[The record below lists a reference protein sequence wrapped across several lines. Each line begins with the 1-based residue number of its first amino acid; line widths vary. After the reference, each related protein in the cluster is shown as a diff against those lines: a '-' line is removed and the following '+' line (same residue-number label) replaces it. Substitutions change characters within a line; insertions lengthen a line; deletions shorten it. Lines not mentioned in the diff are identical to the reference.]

1 MPIALEALPQTKLH
15 RVVADLGGQSA
26 VAAALGVHRS
36 RVSRWLAGERPDPD
50 NLAKLE
56 GLEFVLAQLSR
67 RMSATTA
74 RKWLTG
80 VNAELGHRR
89 PVDLILHNRIAEV
102 LGAIEQT
109 DLDSYA

>member
-1 MPIALEALPQTKLH
+1 VPVAAGALPQTKLH

-26 VAAALGVHRS
+26 AAEALGVHRS

-56 GLEFVLAQLSR
+56 GLEFVLARLTR
-67 RMSATTA
+67 RMPVTTA

-80 VNAELGHRR
+80 VNAHLGHRR

-102 LGAIEQT
+102 LGAIEQA